1 MSCLRTHHGVAC
13 GDQTQDLLIRSLMLY
28 HYATALPKKNDFVK
42 TKMNLMELVSE
53 FLSLC
58 FSYMFL
64 EYSSPVHA
72 QQAVKM
78 TNGYKLDKAHTF
90 AVNLFSDYEK

>member
-1 MSCLRTHHGVAC
+1 
-13 GDQTQDLLIRSLMLY
+13 
-28 HYATALPKKNDFVK
+28 
-42 TKMNLMELVSE
+42 
-53 FLSLC
+53 
-58 FSYMFL
+58 MFL

>member
-1 MSCLRTHHGVAC
+1 MAGHAQLKFCHDGMLEDTN
-13 GDQTQDLLIRSLMLY
+13 SLDGAQILKYIVFNLY
-28 HYATALPKKNDFVK
+28 FV
-42 TKMNLMELVSE
+42 NV
-53 FLSLC
+53 F

-90 AVNLFSDYEK
+90 AVNLFADYEK

>member
-1 MSCLRTHHGVAC
+1 MILTDHV
-13 GDQTQDLLIRSLMLY
+13 TY
-28 HYATALPKKNDFVK
+28 FVDYLDHV
-42 TKMNLMELVSE
+42 TYFVDY
-53 FLSLC
+53 FY